1 MFNYEVSKSPTVH
14 LEDEVLEKLEAIRLE
29 VIQTKIRERKRGS
42 TSYNEVIK
50 RLIKFR
56 EQRNANDI

>member
-1 MFNYEVSKSPTVH
+1 MFNYEVSKSPTIH
-14 LEDEVLEKLEAIRLE
+14 LEDEVLAKLEVIRLE
-29 VIQTKIRERKRGS
+29 VIETKIKNKQPRYV
-42 TSYNEVIK
+42 SYNEVIK